1 MGSAEQKILNNYFGL
16 LEKLTPKM
24 KLSLIERLKESAL
37 KSKVRKSNINKAFGA
52 WSSAETAEE
61 LITTIRSNRI
71 VNRELEEF

>member
-1 MGSAEQKILNNYFGL
+1 
-16 LEKLTPKM
+16 M